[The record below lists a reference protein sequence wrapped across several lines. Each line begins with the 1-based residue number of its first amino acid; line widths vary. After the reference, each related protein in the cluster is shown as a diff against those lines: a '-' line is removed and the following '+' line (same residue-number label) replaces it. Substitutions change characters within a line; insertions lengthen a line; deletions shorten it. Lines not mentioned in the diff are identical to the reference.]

1 MAIIYTYPTV
11 TPTLADKVLVSVDGT
26 NATANATISSII
38 ETMDVVDNLTATLPI
53 EVSNP
58 TGNITISSRAYAGGS
73 TTGYVPTGG
82 TASTFLKGDG
92 SWGLPL
98 GILPA
103 GGDQFSV
110 LRKATGTDY
119 DVEWDYADKVTLE
132 VRFDETVSKGDPLHI
147 TGFNLGQNRI
157 TVDKADA
164 SDPNKMP
171 SIGLA
176 FGDYVQNDNGQAIT
190 IGSLKDVNTQ
200 NSPNDFQEGDVLYV
214 KAGGGLTN
222 VKPTGTN
229 LIQNVGKVGR
239 RQQNNGEIVVMAIG
253 RSNDIPNIPHG
264 SIWIGDN
271 NGVATELSI
280 GNNNTVLTS
289 TGSSAA
295 WEIPRIENLTPTAIN
310 TPGVTG
316 QLTFDTNNLYVCTS
330 GDPVSAT
337 WKEVALSDVR

>member
-1 MAIIYTYPTV
+1 MAIIYTYPTI
-11 TPTLADKVLVSVDGT
+11 TPTSADKVLVSVDGT
-26 NATANATISSII
+26 NATANATISSIK

-58 TGNITISSRAYAGGS
+58 TGNITISSRTYAGGS
-73 TTGYVPTGG
+73 TTGHVPTGG

-110 LRKATGTDY
+110 LVTGTDY

-132 VRFDETVSKGDPLHI
+132 VRFDEAVSKGDPLHI

-157 TVDKADA
+157 CVNKADA
-164 SDPNKMP
+164 ADPNKMP
-171 SIGLA
+171 AIGDNYAL
-176 FGDYVQNDNGQAIT
+176 NDNGQATT

-200 NSPNDFQEGDVLYV
+200 IAPNDFQEGDVLYV

-253 RSNDIPNIPHG
+253 RLPNIPQG
-264 SIWIGDN
+264 NIWLGDAS
-271 NGVATELSI
+271 GVASALPI
-280 GNNNTVLTS
+280 GNNETVLTS
-289 TGSSAA
+289 DGTTASWETPKISAG
-295 WEIPRIENLTPTAIN
+295 TKTA
-310 TPGVTG
+310 TSLGKAG
-316 QLTFDTNNLYVCTS
+316 ELSFDSLYMYVCI
-330 GDPVSAT
+330 AT
-337 WKEVALSDVR
+337 NQWRRIQLDFIP